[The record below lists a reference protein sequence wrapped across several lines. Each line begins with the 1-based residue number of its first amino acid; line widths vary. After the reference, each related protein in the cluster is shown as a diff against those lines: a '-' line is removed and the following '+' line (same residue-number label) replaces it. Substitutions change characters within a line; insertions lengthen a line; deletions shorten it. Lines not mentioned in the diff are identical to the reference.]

1 MARNTKRTARTTRAA
16 RTPAA
21 RLNQIKAVALARAKA
36 LARQGAA
43 LRLEGRKLATAKAR
57 QARAAIT
64 AGAEQAGSRVTDLVS
79 RFEKVFEDRVGRA
92 ISKLGVPTSRD
103 VRALSRQV
111 AHLQQSIDSLRRTRA
126 RA

>member
-43 LRLEGRKLATAKAR
+43 LRLEGRKLAVAKAR
-57 QARAAIT
+57 QARVAIA

>member
-1 MARNTKRTARTTRAA
+1 MARTTKRTTRNARAA
-16 RTPAA
+16 RTSAA
-21 RLNQIKAVALARAKA
+21 RLDRLKAAAVTQAKA
-36 LARQGAA
+36 IARQGAA
-43 LRLEGRKLATAKAR
+43 LQVEGRKLAALKAR
-57 QARAAIT
+57 QARAAIA
-64 AGAEQAGSRVTDLVS
+64 AGTEQATSRVSDFVS